1 MFYLDSARWLTI
13 IQVPSSIIP
22 SRSRFVTKITSIFL
36 SKKREEIACHLNV
49 SAADFLFC
57 IFDRF
62 GFFIFVKGAS
72 EGGDRVLTAGKVVK
86 IYEDS
91 FRGKWDDD
99 DHDGDCHG
107 NNDNISAQSLKAY
120 YPEHNKLRRRQLKTA
135 IKVVLKGG
143 GGDEMV

>member
-1 MFYLDSARWLTI
+1 MICALSRWCTLATHDTSAPQYSDETH
-13 IQVPSSIIP
+13 P
-22 SRSRFVTKITSIFL
+22 
-36 SKKREEIACHLNV
+36 KKLEIVFSENLRDEMARHLNV
-49 SAADFLFC
+49 AAAADNLFLFC

-107 NNDNISAQSLKAY
+107 ISAQSLKAY

-143 GGDEMV
+143 